1 MIVDIDALLHA
12 IAKVE
17 SDGGRNNWPRVE
29 VSYLP
34 KGYTATCQG
43 KLLLGTGKNFN
54 AIVESRWVATPPE
67 HQLGTAASWSP
78 WQILWHTARDAG
90 FCGLPYELHNTQTAL
105 PWVRRR
111 LEVLHNHGAR
121 TPEEFA
127 RGWNGGNIHASWVPD
142 TYIRRFVLAYEGWR
156 RP

>member
-1 MIVDIDALLHA
+1 MDYDALLHA
-12 IAKVE
+12 LAKVE

-54 AIVESRWVATPPE
+54 SIVETRWHVCQTE
-67 HQLGTAASWSP
+67 HRLGTAASWGP
-78 WQILWHTARDAG
+78 WQILYHTAADCGFAG
-90 FCGLPYELHNTQTAL
+90 MPYELHNKNTSL

-111 LEVLHNHGAR
+111 LEIIWNNGGR
-121 TPEEFA
+121 TVEEFA
-127 RGWNGGNIHASWVPD
+127 RAWNGGNIHANYVPEA
-142 TYIRRFVLAYEGWR
+142 YVVSVLRYYDGWR
-156 RP
+156 SP